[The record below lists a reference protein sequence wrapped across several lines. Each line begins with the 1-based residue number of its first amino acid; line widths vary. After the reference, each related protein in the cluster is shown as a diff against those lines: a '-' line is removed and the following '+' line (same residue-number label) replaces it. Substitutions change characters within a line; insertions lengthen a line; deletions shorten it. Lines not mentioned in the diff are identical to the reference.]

1 MTSGITQSELLYK
14 EVLECGDDPLSIV
27 SSILEELIVKI
38 EEKETKKRKKKK
50 KKTTR
55 EYTGMAHF
63 LQLINDIPDTDSL
76 QDPLDTEDSQA
87 GMSSKKGTDLSLARA
102 QNDKV

>member
-1 MTSGITQSELLYK
+1 
-14 EVLECGDDPLSIV
+14 
-27 SSILEELIVKI
+27 
-38 EEKETKKRKKKK
+38 
-50 KKTTR
+50 
-55 EYTGMAHF
+55 MAHF